1 VLTVLFSDIRG
12 FTTISERLTPEQLAK
27 LINEYL
33 TPMTNI
39 VFEHGGTLDKYIGDA
54 LMAIWGAPV
63 QQDDHALRCCKAAMG
78 MMRELKVL
86 QERWRMEGRD
96 YPPID
101 VGIGIN
107 SGPMVV
113 GNMGADQRFDYTVLG
128 DNVNLASR
136 LEGTNKDY
144 QSHVIISE
152 STYLLCKDQVAAR
165 ELGAVRVKGKRE
177 PVRIYELMDDK
188 PASGE
193 LAEVIALFNEGV
205 RAFREQRW
213 EDGRRKFREVLEIEP
228 TDGPCHAYLGFCD
241 DYEKDP
247 PGEGWDGVYTMTHK

>member
-1 VLTVLFSDIRG
+1 
-12 FTTISERLTPEQLAK
+12 
-27 LINEYL
+27 
-33 TPMTNI
+33 
-39 VFEHGGTLDKYIGDA
+39 
-54 LMAIWGAPV
+54 
-63 QQDDHALRCCKAAMG
+63 
-78 MMRELKVL
+78 
-86 QERWRMEGRD
+86 MEGRD

-177 PVRIYELMDDK
+177 PVKIYELMDDK
-188 PASGE
+188 PATGE
-193 LAEVIALFNEGV
+193 LAGVIALFNEGV

-213 EDGRRKFREVLEIEP
+213 EDGRRKFREVLELEP
-228 TDGPCHAYLGFCD
+228 GDGPCHAYIGFCD